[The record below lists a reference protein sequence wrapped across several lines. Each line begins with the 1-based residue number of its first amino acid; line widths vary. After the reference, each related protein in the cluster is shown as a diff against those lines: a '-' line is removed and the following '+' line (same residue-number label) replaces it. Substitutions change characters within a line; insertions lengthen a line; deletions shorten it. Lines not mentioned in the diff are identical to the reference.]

1 MTSKDTRRFVK
12 STWSGGNGGNCVEWA
27 ITSTGVYVRDSKDR
41 DGAELRFTRAEWD
54 DLAASAASGAA
65 HSSVFVAEDGV
76 RMTGNGGELSFTHA
90 EWSAFAA
97 GARAGE
103 CRPAL
108 SAAQ

>member
-27 ITSTGVYVRDSKDR
+27 FASTGVYVRDSKDR
-41 DGAELRFTRAEWD
+41 DGTELRFTHAEWD
-54 DLAASAASGAA
+54 GLAASAASATP
-65 HSSVFVAEDGV
+65 HSSVFVAGDGV
-76 RMTGNGGELSFTHA
+76 RMSGNGGDLFFTHA

-108 SAAQ
+108 RAAM

>member
-12 STWSGGNGGNCVEWA
+12 STWSGGNGGDCVEWA

-41 DGAELRFTRAEWD
+41 DGAELRFTHAEWD
-54 DLAASAASGAA
+54 DLAAGVASGIPHA
-65 HSSVFVAEDGV
+65 SVSFAGDGV
-76 RMTGNGGELSFTHA
+76 RMSGNGGELFFTHA
-90 EWSAFAA
+90 EWRAFVA

-103 CRPAL
+103 CRPAP

>member
-41 DGAELRFTRAEWD
+41 DGAELRFAHAEWD
-54 DLAASAASGAA
+54 DLAGSAASGTP
-65 HSSVFVAEDGV
+65 HSSVSVADDGV
-76 RMTGNGGELSFTHA
+76 RMTGRGGELFFTHA
-90 EWSAFAA
+90 EWDAFVA

-103 CRPAL
+103 CRVAPG
-108 SAAQ
+108 AA

>member
-41 DGAELRFTRAEWD
+41 DGTELRFTHAEWD
-54 DLAASAASGAA
+54 DLAASAASGTPR
-65 HSSVFVAEDGV
+65 SSVSFTGAGV
-76 RMTGNGGELSFTHA
+76 RMTGHGGELFFTHP

-103 CRPAL
+103 CRSAL
-108 SAAQ
+108 GAGL

>member
-1 MTSKDTRRFVK
+1 MTSKDTLRFVK

-41 DGAELRFTRAEWD
+41 DGTELRFTHTEWD
-54 DLAASAASGAA
+54 DLAASAASGTP
-65 HSSVFVAEDGV
+65 HSSVFLTGGDV
-76 RMTGNGGELSFTHA
+76 RMTGHGGELFFTHP

-103 CRPAL
+103 CR
-108 SAAQ
+108 SAQGAGL